1 VDGNAIGAEWNRRKA
16 YLTNKWKKKTPRRRP
31 NAIAEPPLL
40 TVPAQQLAAPAA
52 QPLPAVI
59 LPVPLPPVQPPPAQ
73 PPANA
78 TQIMPESPDTLAG
91 GSYPFALLNSREYDI
106 LPTRGQIAKMRK
118 DMENQGWK
126 FVRVLYQ
133 TQMET
138 ENPADGFADL
148 YPFKSVLLYVLP
160 DENGQIT
167 DVSIQNHLLSEAY

>member
-1 VDGNAIGAEWNRRKA
+1 VDGNAIGAEWNRRKV

-59 LPVPLPPVQPPPAQ
+59 LPAQ

-78 TQIMPESPDTLAG
+78 TQVMPESPDTLAG
-91 GSYPFALLNSREYDI
+91 GSYPFALLNSREYNI

>member
-1 VDGNAIGAEWNRRKA
+1 VDGNAIGAEWNRRKV

-59 LPVPLPPVQPPPAQ
+59 LPAQ

-78 TQIMPESPDTLAG
+78 TQVMPESPDTLAG
-91 GSYPFALLNSREYDI
+91 GSYPFALLNSREYNI

-138 ENPADGFADL
+138 ENPADGYADL

>member
-16 YLTNKWKKKTPRRRP
+16 CLTNKWKKKTSRRRP

-40 TVPAQQLAAPAA
+40 TVLAQQLAAPAA

-59 LPVPLPPVQPPPAQ
+59 LPAQ

-78 TQIMPESPDTLAG
+78 TQVMPESPDTLAG
-91 GSYPFALLNSREYDI
+91 GSYPFALLNSREYNI

-138 ENPADGFADL
+138 ENPADGYADL